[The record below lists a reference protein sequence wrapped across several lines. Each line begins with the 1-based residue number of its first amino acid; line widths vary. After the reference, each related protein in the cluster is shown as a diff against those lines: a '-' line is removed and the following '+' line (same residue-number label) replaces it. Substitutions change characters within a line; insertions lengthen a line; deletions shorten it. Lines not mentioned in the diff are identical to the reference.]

1 MKIFPNQSVTESKPV
16 KSKGAAKTG
25 QVAGRKKSDTP
36 AKKEISES
44 EIREKLASRVETS
57 EAAKMLAIKKT
68 SQKLGEGFLSD
79 EIKLPPRMSP
89 LPEVAAAGDE
99 LGEEKSP
106 NTKDFI
112 MKSDVAKN
120 DPKDTNT
127 QEKLKSIISKGAFN
141 FNPKEREA
149 LERILAGN

>member
-1 MKIFPNQSVTESKPV
+1 MKIFPNQSVSESKPV
-16 KSKGAAKTG
+16 KSKGTAKMAQAST
-25 QVAGRKKSDTP
+25 RKKSATP

-79 EIKLPPRMSP
+79 DIKLPPRMYP
-89 LPEVAAAGDE
+89 LPELAAAGDE
-99 LGEEKSP
+99 VGEEKSP

-149 LERILAGN
+149 LERILAGS